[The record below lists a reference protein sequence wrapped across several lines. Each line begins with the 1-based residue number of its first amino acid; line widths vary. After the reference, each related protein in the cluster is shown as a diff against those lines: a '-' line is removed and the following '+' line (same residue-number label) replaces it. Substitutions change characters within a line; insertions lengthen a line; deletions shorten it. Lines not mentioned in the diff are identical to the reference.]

1 MKLSE
6 LHYVELLYE
15 TRQSIAAKDVNL
27 VYYLQEIE
35 RRLSAGE
42 EAVKKVAELEQEMS
56 KVVFYAC
63 YKREME
69 AGMVKIA
76 ELEKEVE
83 RLEGR
88 HCADCC
94 CDKSWK
100 ALGITEYTGKSIPE
114 HIAELRQQAAAGQ
127 IAVDAMEKFSNKYKQ
142 WVSDYPKVVQKS
154 KFFDDLIEMLQHK
167 EAL

>member
-35 RRLSAGE
+35 RRLSTGE
-42 EAVKKVAELEQEMS
+42 AAVKKVAELEKEIKEWENSRDGFLLSSQA
-56 KVVFYAC
+56 KNF
-63 YKREME
+63 
-69 AGMVKIA
+69 KIM
-76 ELEKEVE
+76 ELEKEAKRKADLFAKKCFE
-83 RLEGR
+83 
-88 HCADCC
+88 CA
-94 CDKSWK
+94 
-100 ALGITEYTGKSIPE
+100 ALK
-114 HIAELRQQAAAGQ
+114 QQDEAGQ
-127 IAVDAMEKFSNKYKQ
+127 RALKAMEKFSSEYKQ